1 MSQSRV
7 SILLNEASLRNV
19 DRPSVNDTQLSQ
31 ENIAL
36 NQEIARL
43 RLRVIELEHAA
54 DTDPLIPVYNRRA
67 FIREVKR
74 AQTVKARYDMI
85 SSIIFFDLNGFK
97 AINDCFGHTVGDTL
111 LKQVGNSLT
120 SAVRDCDMVARLGG
134 DEFGVLLFKS
144 TPDVA
149 RAKASV
155 LACHIAQQVIETPQG
170 KVSVSSAWGVA
181 ACDSEYTTEE
191 ILDRADKAMY
201 LSKREQKSK

>member
-7 SILLNEASLRNV
+7 SIVLNEASLRNV
-19 DRPSVNDTQLSQ
+19 DRPGVNDAQLSD

-74 AQTVKARYDMI
+74 AQTVKSRYNMV
-85 SSIIFFDLNGFK
+85 SSLIFFDLNGFK
-97 AINDCFGHTVGDTL
+97 AINDCFGHAVGDAL
-111 LKQVGNSLT
+111 LQKVGESLT
-120 SAVRDCDMVARLGG
+120 NAVRDCDMVARLGG

-149 RAKASV
+149 RAKAAA
-155 LACHIAQQVIETPQG
+155 LACHIAAQTIETPQG
-170 KVSVSSAWGVA
+170 EVSVSTAWGVA
-181 ACDSEYTTEE
+181 ACDSDFTTEE
-191 ILDRADKAMY
+191 ILDRADREMY
-201 LSKREQKSK
+201 LSKRQQKSD

>member
-7 SILLNEASLRNV
+7 SIVLNEASLRNV
-19 DRPSVNDTQLSQ
+19 DRPGVNDAQLSD
-31 ENIAL
+31 ENISL

-74 AQTVKARYDMI
+74 AQTVKARYNMV
-85 SSIIFFDLNGFK
+85 SSLIFFDLNGFK
-97 AINDCFGHTVGDTL
+97 AINDCFGHTVGDAL
-111 LKQVGNSLT
+111 LQKVGESLT
-120 SAVRDCDMVARLGG
+120 NAVRDCDMVARLGG

-149 RAKASV
+149 RAKAAA
-155 LACHIAQQVIETPQG
+155 LACHIAAQTIETPQG
-170 KVSVSSAWGVA
+170 EVSVSTAWGVA
-181 ACDSEYTTEE
+181 ACDSEFSTEE
-191 ILDRADKAMY
+191 ILDRADREMY
-201 LSKREQKSK
+201 LSKRQKKSD